1 MSRFRSRV
9 GRELFEEILIELI
22 LTCDE
27 AGLISHEESYYDM
40 TGVEASATQVTP
52 YQRAVILARALSVYL
67 NAVDLRKIQQL
78 LLDNLF

>member
-1 MSRFRSRV
+1 M